1 MYSLVRAVGTRALLM
16 QQIPLIVAS
25 LLVMEGIVEFVGEM
39 GSFIVEL
46 GFFFVIWFVLDFIVN
61 TLLTKKA

>member
-61 TLLTKKA
+61 TLLNKKA

>member
-1 MYSLVRAVGTRALLM
+1 MYSLIRALGVRVAVT

-39 GSFIVEL
+39 GSFILEL
-46 GFFFVIWFVLDFIVN
+46 GLFFVVWYVLDLLVN
-61 TLLTKKA
+61 LVLAKKR

>member
-46 GFFFVIWFVLDFIVN
+46 GLFFVVWFVLDFIVN